1 MYNRPKEEL
10 YADERKA
17 MSWWEIKYRD
27 WNDKVKIAKVE
38 IEDGSDMEKSLQK
51 IQNREKVVEIEN
63 TASTTPTMPLNRP
76 EMTTDA
82 FK

>member
-1 MYNRPKEEL
+1 
-10 YADERKA
+10 

-27 WNDKVKIAKVE
+27 WNDKVKITNVE

-63 TASTTPTMPLNRP
+63 TDSTTPTMPLNRP
-76 EMTTDA
+76 EKATDA